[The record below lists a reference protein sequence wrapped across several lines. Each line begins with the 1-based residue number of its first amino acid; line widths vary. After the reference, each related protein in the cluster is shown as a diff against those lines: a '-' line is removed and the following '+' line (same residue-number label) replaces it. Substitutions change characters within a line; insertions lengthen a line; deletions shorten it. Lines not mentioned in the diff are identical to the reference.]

1 MSQSESVEHAVARS
15 LPSNQSVW
23 SSYHLMVALALA
35 MTAGRIAMV
44 TSREGDTAF
53 LSANDRS
60 RWATVASLV
69 EKGTYVIDQ
78 QIVIANP
85 IHRNRR
91 PWNTIDKVRHL
102 GSDGQQHYYSSKPP
116 LLATIVAGLY
126 WIVYQITGLSLT
138 QHPLYVPRL
147 LLMLFNLP
155 LLAAFFYATIA
166 SIHRVIENNWSRQIA
181 AASVCFGTMVLPFS
195 ISLNNHLPAC
205 TATAV
210 AMWIYLRSNTKQ
222 ANPTDDSSRNSQD
235 DKTVGSS
242 KLGTFLWTSIAGA
255 AATLGAANEL
265 PALSMT
271 ALWGCLF
278 FIKDRSS
285 WLPYLS
291 GGLVIAAA
299 FFGTNWIA
307 HQSLRPPYAHRGN
320 GQLLTSIETSAATS
334 ATKRDSPDP
343 SLNQTLSTRLEDL
356 GEFKKLGASNT
367 KSLIVT
373 ESDEPS
379 RWLVKNGQIQY
390 ALVQQEQ
397 QWRLYRWDD
406 WYEYPGTYWKEG
418 NRQGV
423 DRGEPSKTTYLMNLT
438 IGHHGLF
445 SITPIWAL
453 LPLGWLLGLSTTN
466 RTVRW
471 FHLAVLVA
479 SLVCFLFYLNRPLID
494 RNYGGVSVCFRWLL
508 WFAPLWLVVIAPAF
522 EQLQRWRIGRLT
534 AIALLAFSLFSVS
547 TALQT
552 PWQSPWIYRF
562 WLFLGWIE
570 G

>member
-222 ANPTDDSSRNSQD
+222 AKPTDDSSRNSQD
-235 DKTVGSS
+235 DETVGSS
-242 KLGTFLWTSIAGA
+242 KLGTFLWTCIAGA

-343 SLNQTLSTRLEDL
+343 SLNQTLSTRLEEL

-453 LPLGWLLGLSTTN
+453 IPLGWLLGLSTTN

-534 AIALLAFSLFSVS
+534 AIAMLAFSLFSVS

>member
-155 LLAAFFYATIA
+155 LLAVFFYATIA

-222 ANPTDDSSRNSQD
+222 GNPTHDSSRNSQD

-265 PALSMT
+265 PALCMT

-343 SLNQTLSTRLEDL
+343 SLNQTLSKRLEEL

-373 ESDEPS
+373 ESDEPY

-406 WYEYPGTYWKEG
+406 WYEYQGTYWKEG
-418 NRQGV
+418 NRKGV

-534 AIALLAFSLFSVS
+534 AIAMLAFSLFSVS

>member
-242 KLGTFLWTSIAGA
+242 KLGTFLWTCIAGA

-397 QWRLYRWDD
+397 QWRVYRWDD

>member
-242 KLGTFLWTSIAGA
+242 KLGTFLWTCIAGA

-343 SLNQTLSTRLEDL
+343 SLNQTLSTRLEEL

-534 AIALLAFSLFSVS
+534 AIAMLAFSLFSVS